1 VATFK
6 NRTEKFR
13 EIDLDLEVWQK
24 LYYKYQ
30 QDYIR
35 KRLSAIKFV
44 HEGKSRLQVCCLIG
58 CRYNT
63 LTSWIDKYIEGGL
76 SGLVAPIKHKNAPQ
90 RLSSEQKQEL
100 KRMLLEQ
107 SPQDYGIT
115 RNIWTGEIIIAVIEM
130 KWDIAFKSSRI
141 YQILDG
147 LGLSYQRAHRDYA
160 NADEA
165 QQKEFVEVLKKTRW
179 EAGEGDHSLLR

>member
-1 VATFK
+1 MEISK
-6 NRTEKFR
+6 NRTEKLR
-13 EIDLDLEVWQK
+13 AIDLDLEVWQK

-35 KRLSAIKFV
+35 KRLSAIKWV
-44 HEGKSRLQVCCLIG
+44 HEGNSRLQVCHLIG
-58 CRYNT
+58 CTYNT

-76 SGLVAPIKHKNAPQ
+76 LGLVAPIQHKNAPQ
-90 RLSSEQKQEL
+90 RLSPEQKQEL

-107 SPQDYGIT
+107 SPHDYGIT
-115 RNIWTGEIIIAVIEM
+115 RNIWTGEIIMAVIEM
-130 KWDIAFKSSRI
+130 KWDIPFQSSRI
-141 YQILDG
+141 YEILHE

-165 QQKEFVEVLKKTRW
+165 EQKAFVEILKKT
-179 EAGEGDHSLLR
+179 